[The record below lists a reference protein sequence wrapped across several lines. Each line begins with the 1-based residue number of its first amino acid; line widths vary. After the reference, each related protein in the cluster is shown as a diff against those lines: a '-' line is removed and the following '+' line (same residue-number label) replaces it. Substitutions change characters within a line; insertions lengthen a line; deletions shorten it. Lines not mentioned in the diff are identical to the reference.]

1 VWKVEGEIVGV
12 VKDFHFNSFHQEIE
26 PLVLTKYRDYIS
38 YISVKVS
45 GEKLNQTLAAIEKVI
60 NEYNTGYEFRYFF
73 MDDRFDN
80 LYKEEQRSNKLN
92 LFGSVLAIIIAMSGI
107 FALTSY
113 TVIKRTREIGIRKV
127 LGAPVARILW
137 MLLADISKWVLLANI
152 IAWPLAY
159 YFMNGWLNNFAY
171 KINMHIWMFFAGALI
186 AFIIAMITVI
196 VLAYR
201 AASANPA
208 NALRYE

>member
-1 VWKVEGEIVGV
+1 MFAFGYKLLRS
-12 VKDFHFNSFHQEIE
+12 SF
-26 PLVLTKYRDYIS
+26 LFLYLKRRT
-38 YISVKVS
+38 
-45 GEKLNQTLAAIEKVI
+45 EKGTRLSE
-60 NEYNTGYEFRYFF
+60 
-73 MDDRFDN
+73 
-80 LYKEEQRSNKLN
+80 S
-92 LFGSVLAIIIAMSGI
+92 
-107 FALTSY
+107 SY
-113 TVIKRTREIGIRKV
+113 TVIKRTKEIGIRKV
-127 LGAPVARILW
+127 LGTPVARILW

-159 YFMNGWLNNFAY
+159 YFMNGWLNHFAY
-171 KINMHIWMFFAGALI
+171 KINMHIWMFIAAACI